1 MPLNEI
7 LWKFYNHSSQSEMQR
22 RLTEQDNIDLHN
34 KITEQQ
40 SKAQS
45 LLDTL
50 AKVESRLGEQSD
62 SFEKIEIEKS
72 EWEMEKMK
80 MKEIVSENDNTEL
93 IHPSHWHYSPLHTLL
108 TPSYT
113 IAFITS
119 SLVEEDWQAPVESF
133 KDFIYHFVSTQSFIT
148 TQELIVRELLF
159 IFAINCELIKLKCQS
174 SPNV

>member
-7 LWKFYNHSSQSEMQR
+7 LRKFYNLSSQSEMQR

-72 EWEMEKMK
+72 EWEMEKRK

-93 IHPSHWHYSPLHTLL
+93 IHPSH
-108 TPSYT
+108 
-113 IAFITS
+113 
-119 SLVEEDWQAPVESF
+119 
-133 KDFIYHFVSTQSFIT
+133 
-148 TQELIVRELLF
+148 
-159 IFAINCELIKLKCQS
+159 
-174 SPNV
+174 

>member
-1 MPLNEI
+1 
-7 LWKFYNHSSQSEMQR
+7 MQR

-93 IHPSHWHYSPLHTLL
+93 IHPSH
-108 TPSYT
+108 
-113 IAFITS
+113 
-119 SLVEEDWQAPVESF
+119 
-133 KDFIYHFVSTQSFIT
+133 
-148 TQELIVRELLF
+148 
-159 IFAINCELIKLKCQS
+159 
-174 SPNV
+174 